1 MNTFFVVSDIHGFY
15 KEMREALDEAGFD
28 PNNENHWLIS
38 CGDNWD
44 RGPNPLEVMKYLRTL
59 PRKILIRGNHE
70 DLFEECCERGEA
82 WSYDYSNGTVQT
94 INELGNAGEG
104 YTFAECCD
112 RALARTH
119 VFLDSMVDYFE
130 TQNHIF
136 VHAFVPL
143 NNDDGLPKQYI
154 RNRKLSKMENWRE
167 ANKRQWEEARWG
179 NPFELAEQ
187 GLLPDKTLV
196 FGHWHTSE
204 AWAIVEDRDVFG
216 EDAKFDPFYGD
227 GYIGI
232 DSCVAHSGKVNVLVI
247 EDEFITIQN

>member
-1 MNTFFVVSDIHGFY
+1 MSTFFVVSDIHGFY

-59 PRKILIRGNHE
+59 PRKILIRANHE
-70 DLFEECCERGEA
+70 DLFEECCDRGEA
-82 WSYDYSNGTVQT
+82 WGYDYSNGTVQT

-104 YTFAECCD
+104 YAFAECCE

-130 TQNHIF
+130 TQSHIF

-154 RNRKLSKMENWRE
+154 RNRKLSKMDNWRE
-167 ANKRQWEEARWG
+167 ANKRQWEDARWG
-179 NPFELAEQ
+179 NPYDLAAQ

-196 FGHWHTSE
+196 FGHWHTSWPRHE
-204 AWAIVEDRDVFG
+204 YEGKPETGTQADFS
-216 EDAKFDPFYGD
+216 PYYGD

-232 DSCVAHSGKVNVLVI
+232 DACTVHSGKVNVLVI
-247 EDEFITIQN
+247 KDEFIGG